1 MAPHVQHDTGRAVFE
16 ARLRLRVDLV
26 LATLAVVKEV
36 AEPEVRSAAGVSL
49 DPRAPIPKQIRYIIG
64 NEGCERFSFY
74 GMRNILTVF
83 LVSSLLLYLPE
94 GERARGAKDV
104 FHTFVIGVYFFPLLG
119 GWLADRFFG
128 KYHTIF
134 WLSLIYCAGQA
145 CLAMFVTNRTGF
157 YVGLGL
163 IALGSGGIKPCVAA
177 FVGDQ
182 FDQTNKHRAKVVF
195 DAFYWIINFGSFFA
209 SLLMPM
215 FLRYLGPAVAFGV
228 PGVLMFI
235 STAILWAGRK
245 QYVMVPPAPPKRHSF
260 LRVSRDAI
268 VSGLCGQIFAA
279 IAAATAIGSFLLTPK
294 FGFVIAA
301 CLALVSVIAFG
312 GLGVWLQLDA
322 VREQHPDEAIA
333 GVRSVLRVLVL
344 FALVTPFWSLFDQ
357 KASTWVLQANA
368 MTKPNWFQ
376 PAQMQALN
384 PALVMLLIPLNNLV
398 LYPALARFGFEL
410 TALRR
415 MTAGIG
421 FAGLSWIVVGAMQLV
436 LDHGSVFA
444 ITWQVLP
451 YLLLTFGEVLV
462 ATTGLEFAYSQAPLS
477 MKGAIMAFWNL
488 SVTIGNLWVLVANAG
503 VQNSAVTKFIAST
516 GFGPTAFQM
525 FFFAL
530 FAFAA
535 ALAFGLVARTY
546 PIADHYRKQVT

>member
-1 MAPHVQHDTGRAVFE
+1 
-16 ARLRLRVDLV
+16 LRILV
-26 LATLAVVKEV
+26 ILSTLAKVKLAETEV
-36 AEPEVRSAAGVSL
+36 LLPTSVAP
-49 DPRAPIPKQIRYIIG
+49 DPQAPIPRQIRYIIG

-94 GERARGAKDV
+94 GDRARGAKDV

-119 GWLADRFFG
+119 GWLADRFYG
-128 KYHTIF
+128 KYNTIL
-134 WLSLIYCAGQA
+134 WLSLVYCVGQA
-145 CLAMFVTNRTGF
+145 FLAMFVTNRTGF
-157 YVGLGL
+157 YIGLGL

-209 SLLMPM
+209 SLLMPI
-215 FLRYLGPAVAFGV
+215 FLRHLGPAFAFGV

-235 STAILWAGRK
+235 STVIFWLGRK
-245 QYVMVPPAPPKRHSF
+245 QYVMIPPAPPNPHSF
-260 LRVSRDAI
+260 LRVSRSAI
-268 VSGLCGQIFAA
+268 ASGMRGQILAA
-279 IAAATAIGSFLLTPK
+279 IAVATATGSFLLMPK

-301 CLALVSVIAFG
+301 CLALVAVIAFG

-322 VREQHPDEAIA
+322 VRDKHPADAIA
-333 GVRSVLRVLVL
+333 GARSVLRVLVL

-357 KASTWVLQANA
+357 KASTWVLQADA
-368 MTKPNWFQ
+368 MDKPSWFQ
-376 PAQMQALN
+376 PSQMQALN
-384 PALVMLLIPLNNLV
+384 PMLVMLLIPFNNLV
-398 LYPALARFGFEL
+398 LYPALMRFGYEV

-415 MTAGIG
+415 MTAGIV

-436 LDHGSVFA
+436 LDHGDAFS
-444 ITWQVLP
+444 ITWQMLP
-451 YLLLTFGEVLV
+451 YALLTFGEVLV

-477 MKGAIMAFWNL
+477 MKGAIMSFWNL

-503 VQNSAVTKFIAST
+503 VQNASVTRFIAST
-516 GFGPTAFQM
+516 GFGVTAFQM
-525 FFFAL
+525 FFFAG

-535 ALAFGLVARTY
+535 ALAFGIVARTY
-546 PIADHYRKQVT
+546 PVVDHYRKHVD